1 MSYIHLSFTPVEEV
15 VDVVGV
21 LERQGFPIKGPRQR
35 YYVLHEGTVGHLFD
49 TQATSKVLFGVP
61 TTELMMWFFD
71 HHESCVACTV
81 SIDDA
86 AGRIAVRLNL
96 EGAADDDVLA
106 AARAVSALIEF
117 LVDPEVEATVPIGL
131 PQ

>member
-1 MSYIHLSFTPVEEV
+1 MSYIHLSFTPVEDV

-21 LERQGFPIKGPRQR
+21 LERQGFPLKGPRQR
-35 YYVLHEGTVGHLFD
+35 YYVLHEGAVGHLFD
-49 TQATSKVLFGVP
+49 TEATSRVIVGAP
-61 TTELMMWFFD
+61 TSELMMWFFD

-86 AGRIAVRLNL
+86 ASRISVRLNL
-96 EGAADDDVLA
+96 EGANDADVLA